1 MFLLAL
7 AIAPGLAICMYF
19 FLRDQYNRE
28 PRRRLLICFI
38 LGIGSA
44 LLAVAVESFLT
55 GYFKLDTSESIWNT
69 VLMAFVVV
77 AFTEE
82 WSKYIMVRFYAF
94 EKPEFD
100 EPFDG
105 IVYAVMVSMGFATVE
120 NIGYVM
126 QYGYGTAFLRMFL
139 SVPAHAN
146 FAIIMGYYMGKAKF
160 AGPRRLLIL
169 MTGLFSAVF
178 WHGLYD
184 FFLFLQENRMIG
196 FYVSDSLLFAG
207 AIGSFLLAMHLSRIA
222 IREHVALSERSHR
235 DKLEEG

>member
-7 AIAPGLAICMYF
+7 AIAPGLAICLYI

-28 PRRRLLICFI
+28 PRKHLLVCFI

-44 LLAVAVESFLT
+44 LLAVAIESLLT
-55 GYFKLDTSESIWNT
+55 GYFKIDTRESISST
-69 VLMAFVVV
+69 ILMAFVVV
-77 AFTEE
+77 ALTEE

-94 EKPEFD
+94 GKPEFD

-126 QYGYGTAFLRMFL
+126 EYGYGTAFLRMFL

-146 FAIIMGYYMGKAKF
+146 FAIIMGYFMGKAKF
-160 AGPRRLLIL
+160 AGTRRFLVL
-169 MTGLFSAVF
+169 MTGLFWAVF
-178 WHGLYD
+178 FHGLYD
-184 FFLFLQENRMIG
+184 LFLFLQENRMIG

-207 AIGSFLLAMHLSRIA
+207 AVGSFLLALHLSRVA
-222 IREHVALSERSHR
+222 IREHVALSERNHR
-235 DKLEEG
+235 NKLEEG